1 MRKEYKISDI
11 LINKG
16 MKCKEIIGYDKINIG
31 LNKQER
37 ASQKKQISNKL
48 IYSNSKII

>member
-1 MRKEYKISDI
+1 
-11 LINKG
+11 

-31 LNKQER
+31 LNKQEG

-48 IYSNSKII
+48 IYSKSKII